1 MIALLALA
9 VTAPDRAVGSGAIA
23 PQTPVAKHGRLQVKG
38 NTIVGKHGKP
48 VSLAGMSF
56 FWSQWMPHLYTPGI
70 VRWLKKDW
78 NASIVRVAVGIGRDG
93 YLEHPKEETA
103 RAEKVIDAAIAEG
116 LYVLIDW
123 HDHDAHKHE
132 AEATAFFQQMAR
144 KYGGKPNV
152 MYELWNEPTKVS
164 WPEVVKP
171 YAQRV
176 TAAIRKIDKDNMIIV
191 GSPTWSQDVDIAAAD
206 PVRDS
211 NLAYTLHFYAGTHK
225 GGLRDK
231 AEKAMSLG
239 AALFVT
245 EWGTTDA
252 SGDGKV
258 DRASTDEWLAF
269 MRNHNLSHLNW
280 SVADKV
286 EASAVLKPGASPD
299 GGWKPDE
306 LTESGQLVRGI
317 IRGWGDEARL

>member
-9 VTAPDRAVGSGAIA
+9 VAVPDTGGRMGRTATV
-23 PQTPVAKHGRLQVKG
+23 QTPVEQHGRLQVKG
-38 NTIVGKHGKP
+38 NRIVGGHGRP

-70 VRWLKKDW
+70 VRWLKNDW
-78 NASIVRVAVGIGRDG
+78 KAGIVRVAVGIGSGG
-93 YLEHPKEETA
+93 YLEHPAEETA
-103 RAEKVIDAAIAEG
+103 RAVKVIDAAIAEG

-132 AEATAFFQQMAR
+132 AEATAFFRKMAT

-164 WPEVVKP
+164 WSQVVKP
-171 YAQRV
+171 YAERV
-176 TAAIRKIDKDNMIIV
+176 TAAIRKIDRDNMIIV

-206 PVRDS
+206 PVRDP

-225 GGLRDK
+225 AFLREK
-231 AEKAMSLG
+231 AEKAMANG

-258 DRASTDEWLAF
+258 DVESTNEWLAF
-269 MRNHNLSHLNW
+269 MRKHDLSHCNW

-286 EASAVLKPGASPD
+286 EASAILRPGASPE
-299 GGWKPDE
+299 GGWKPEE
-306 LTESGQLVRGI
+306 LTESGRLVRSI
-317 IRGWGDEARL
+317 VRDWRE